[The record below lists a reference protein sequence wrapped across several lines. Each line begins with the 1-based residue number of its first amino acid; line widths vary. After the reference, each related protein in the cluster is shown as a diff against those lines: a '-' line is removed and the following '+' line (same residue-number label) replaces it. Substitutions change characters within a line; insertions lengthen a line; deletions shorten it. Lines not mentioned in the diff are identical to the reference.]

1 MGKHK
6 QGRKKMLVFSTYYKN
21 KLVFFILSNHKQKE
35 GEDFHV
41 NKTKKVNEELLNVQA
56 EEEPDNRKGKKVF

>member
-1 MGKHK
+1 
-6 QGRKKMLVFSTYYKN
+6 
-21 KLVFFILSNHKQKE
+21 LVFFILSNHKQKE

-56 EEEPDNRKGKKVF
+56 EEELDNRKGKKESFLK